1 VTFHLVKKCDYFDSV
16 LTNTILSPLPDFA
29 VKLVHDSAS
38 GKFTPTSTSFLN
50 YGLKYT
56 TP

>member
-1 VTFHLVKKCDYFDSV
+1 
-16 LTNTILSPLPDFA
+16 LPDFA